1 MAHGM
6 RILFLLEDLCYGGT
20 QRQMLELAARLDRR
34 RFVPLMLTLTGPTDL
49 DGLARQA
56 GIEVH
61 HLGRDRRLAP
71 LFFGRLG
78 SALRRLRPDV
88 LVPCTALP
96 NIWGRLWGRALG
108 LPVLGTVRGG
118 GGPGRQHERFLWRF
132 AQHLVCNSEALYD
145 VLQGLGVPPER
156 LSYVPNGVDTD
167 VFRAPA
173 SSLPVSARP
182 PRLLCVARLAGDKD
196 HPTLLRAFARV
207 LERHPDAVLRL
218 VGDGPEEQRLRQWA
232 AAHPAG
238 KRVEFV
244 PGRPDVREEYAGAR
258 LFVLSYVREGQPNV
272 LLEAMSCGLP
282 LCATA
287 VGGIPRLVTDG
298 ENGFLCE
305 AGDDAALARQIC
317 RLLEDPALGD
327 RLGQAGR
334 ERAVRD
340 FSFARM
346 VAAHEALFER
356 LAGRSAC

>member
-258 LFVLSYVREGQPNV
+258 LFVLSSVREGQPNV

>member
-1 MAHGM
+1 MAHVM

-20 QRQMLELAARLDRR
+20 QRQMLELAARLDRS
-34 RFVPLMLTLTGPTDL
+34 RFAPLMLTLTGPTDL

-56 GIEVH
+56 GIDVH
-61 HLGRDRRLAP
+61 NLGRDRRLAP
-71 LFFGRLG
+71 FFFARLG
-78 SALRRLRPDV
+78 GALRRLRPDV

-118 GGPGRQHERFLWRF
+118 GGPKRQHERFLWRL
-132 AQHLVCNSEALYD
+132 ARHIVCNSEALRD
-145 VLQGLGVPPER
+145 VLSGLGVPPGR

-167 VFRAPA
+167 VFRAPDA
-173 SSLPVSARP
+173 PVSVRP

-207 LERHPDAVLRL
+207 LERHPEALLRL

-244 PGRPDVREEYAGAR
+244 PGRPDVREEYAQAR
-258 LFVLSYVREGQPNV
+258 LFVLSSIREGQPNV

-287 VGGIPRLVTDG
+287 VGGIPRLITDG

-305 AGDDAALARQIC
+305 PGDDAALARHIC
-317 RLLEDPALGD
+317 RLLEDPPLGD

-334 ERAVRD
+334 ERVLRD

-356 LAGRSAC
+356 LTEGIAC

>member
-71 LFFGRLG
+71 FFFGRLG

-244 PGRPDVREEYAGAR
+244 PGRPAVREEYAGAR
-258 LFVLSYVREGQPNV
+258 LFVLSSVREGQPNV

>member
-1 MAHGM
+1 MAHVM
-6 RILFLLEDLCYGGT
+6 RILFLMEDLRYGGT
-20 QRQMLELAARLDRR
+20 QRQMFELAARLDRR
-34 RFVPLMLTLTGPTDL
+34 RFAPLMLTLTGPTDL
-49 DGLARQA
+49 DALARQA

-61 HLGRDRRLAP
+61 NLGRDHRLAP
-71 LFFGRLG
+71 FFFARLG
-78 SALRRLRPDV
+78 AALRRLRPDV

-118 GGPGRQHERFLWRF
+118 GGPKRQHERALWRL
-132 AQHLVCNSEALYD
+132 AQHIVCNSEALRD
-145 VLQGLGVPPER
+145 ILQRLGVPPGR

-167 VFRAPA
+167 VFRAPDA
-173 SSLPVSARP
+173 PVSARP

-207 LERHPDAVLRL
+207 LDRHPDAVLRL
-218 VGDGPEEQRLRQWA
+218 VGDGPEEHSLRRWA

-238 KRVEFV
+238 KRVEFA
-244 PGRPDVREEYAGAR
+244 PGRPDVREEYAQAR
-258 LFVLSYVREGQPNV
+258 LFVLSSVREGQPNV

-287 VGGIPRLVTDG
+287 VGGIPRLITDG

-305 AGDDAALARQIC
+305 PGDDAALARHIC
-317 RLLEDPALGD
+317 RLLEDPPLGD
-327 RLGQAGR
+327 KLGQAGR
-334 ERAVRD
+334 ERVLRD

-356 LAGRSAC
+356 LAGRNAC

>member
-20 QRQMLELAARLDRR
+20 QRQTLELAARLDRR
-34 RFVPLMLTLTGPTDL
+34 RFVPVMLTLTGPTDL
-49 DGLARQA
+49 DGLAGHA
-56 GIEVH
+56 GIDVH
-61 HLGRDRRLAP
+61 NLGRDRRLAP
-71 LFFGRLG
+71 FFFARLG
-78 SALRRLRPDV
+78 TALRRLRPDV

-118 GGPGRQHERFLWRF
+118 GGPKRQHERFLWRL
-132 AQHLVCNSEALYD
+132 AQHIVCNSEALYD
-145 VLQGLGVPPER
+145 VLQRLGVPPGR
-156 LSYVPNGVDTD
+156 LSHVPNGVDTD
-167 VFRAPA
+167 VFCAPA

-218 VGDGPEEQRLRQWA
+218 VGDGPEERRLRQWA
-232 AAHPAG
+232 DAHPAG
-238 KRVEFV
+238 RRVEFV
-244 PGRPDVREEYAGAR
+244 PGRPDVREEYDGAR
-258 LFVLSYVREGQPNV
+258 LFVLSSVREGQPNV

-287 VGGIPRLVTDG
+287 VGGIPRLITDG
-298 ENGFLCE
+298 ENGFLCGP
-305 AGDDAALARQIC
+305 GDDAALARQIC
-317 RLLEDPALGD
+317 RLLEDPPLGD
-327 RLGQAGR
+327 RMGQAGR

-356 LAGRSAC
+356 LAGGDAC

>member
-20 QRQMLELAARLDRR
+20 QRQMLELAARLDRD
-34 RFVPLMLTLTGPTDL
+34 RFSPVMLTLTGPTDL
-49 DGLARQA
+49 DDLARQA

-71 LFFGRLG
+71 FFFGRLG
-78 SALRRLRPDV
+78 AALRRLRPDV

-96 NIWGRLWGRALG
+96 NIWGRLWARALR

-118 GGPGRQHERFLWRF
+118 GGPKRQHERFLWRL
-132 AQHLVCNSEALYD
+132 AQHIVCNSEALYD
-145 VLQGLGVPPER
+145 VLQRMGVPADR

-167 VFRAPA
+167 VFRSPPA
-173 SSLPVSARP
+173 SLPVSARP
-182 PRLLCVARLAGDKD
+182 LRLLCVARLAGDKD

-207 LERHPDAVLRL
+207 LEQYPDAVLRL
-218 VGDGPEEQRLRQWA
+218 VGDGPEEKRLRQWA
-232 AAHPAG
+232 AVHPG
-238 KRVEFV
+238 GTRVEFV
-244 PGRPDVREEYAGAR
+244 PGRPDVREEYAQAR
-258 LFVLSYVREGQPNV
+258 LFVLSSVREGQPNV

-282 LCATA
+282 ICATA

-298 ENGFLCE
+298 KNGFLCE
-305 AGDDAALARQIC
+305 PGDDAALARHIC
-317 RLLEDPALGD
+317 RLLADPPLGD

-346 VAAHEALFER
+346 VTAHEELLER
-356 LAGRSAC
+356 LAGRRAC

>member
-258 LFVLSYVREGQPNV
+258 LFALSSVREGQPNV

>member
-1 MAHGM
+1 MAHVM
-6 RILFLLEDLCYGGT
+6 RILFLMEDLCFGGT
-20 QRQMLELAARLDRR
+20 QRQMLELAARLDRS
-34 RFVPLMLTLTGPTDL
+34 RFAPVMLTLTGPTDL

-61 HLGRDRRLAP
+61 NLGRDRRLAP
-71 LFFGRLG
+71 FFFGRVG
-78 SALRRLRPDV
+78 PALRRLRPDV

-118 GGPGRQHERFLWRF
+118 GGPKRQHERFLWRL
-132 AQHLVCNSEALYD
+132 AQHIVCNSEALRD
-145 VLQGLGVPPER
+145 VLQGLGVPAGR
-156 LSYVPNGVDTD
+156 LSYVPNGVDTE

-173 SSLPVSARP
+173 APVSGRP
-182 PRLLCVARLAGDKD
+182 PQLLCVARLAADKD

-218 VGDGPEEQRLRQWA
+218 VGDGPEESRLRQWA

-238 KRVEFV
+238 ARVEFV
-244 PGRPDVREEYAGAR
+244 PGRPDVRDEYAQAR
-258 LFVLSYVREGQPNV
+258 LFVLSSVREGQPNV

-287 VGGIPRLVTDG
+287 VGGIPRLITDG
-298 ENGFLCE
+298 ENGFLCGP
-305 AGDDAALARQIC
+305 GDDAALARHIC

-356 LAGRSAC
+356 LAARSTAC

>member
-1 MAHGM
+1 MAHVM
-6 RILFLLEDLCYGGT
+6 RILFLMEDLCYGGT
-20 QRQMLELAARLDRR
+20 QRQMLELAGRLDRS
-34 RFVPLMLTLTGPTDL
+34 RFAPVLLTLTGPTDL
-49 DGLARQA
+49 DELARQA

-61 HLGRDRRLAP
+61 NLGRTRRLAP
-71 LFFGRLG
+71 LFFGRVG

-96 NIWGRLWGRALG
+96 NIWGRLWGRILG
-108 LPVLGTVRGG
+108 VSVLGTVRGG

-132 AQHLVCNSEALYD
+132 AQHIVCNSEALRE
-145 VLQGLGVPPER
+145 VLRGLGVPSDR
-156 LSYVPNGVDTD
+156 LSYVPNGVDTE
-167 VFRAPA
+167 VFCSPA
-173 SSLPVSARP
+173 APVSARP
-182 PRLLCVARLAGDKD
+182 PRLLCVARLARDKD

-207 LERHPDAVLRL
+207 LEQHPDAVLRL
-218 VGDGPEEQRLRQWA
+218 VGDGPEESRLRRWA

-244 PGRPDVREEYAGAR
+244 PGRPDVREEYAQAR
-258 LFVLSYVREGQPNV
+258 LFVLSSVREGQPNV

-287 VGGIPRLVTDG
+287 VGGIPRLITAG
-298 ENGFLCE
+298 ENGFLSE
-305 AGDDAALARQIC
+305 PGDDAALARHIC

-346 VAAHEALFER
+346 VAAHEELFER